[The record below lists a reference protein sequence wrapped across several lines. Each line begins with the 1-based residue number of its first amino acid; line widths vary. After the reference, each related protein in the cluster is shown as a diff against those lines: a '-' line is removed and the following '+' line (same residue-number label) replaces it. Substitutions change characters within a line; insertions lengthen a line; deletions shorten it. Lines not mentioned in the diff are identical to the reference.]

1 MKDVSPASPV
11 IRRVRILPSTR
22 AYTKLRGSLFAA
34 GYHDE
39 RESMLK
45 LGFESQGFHVGDMKH
60 IEFVTYNAESVA
72 QTGHRCNHTCTTD
85 RAERKTRV
93 SG

>member
-1 MKDVSPASPV
+1 
-11 IRRVRILPSTR
+11 
-22 AYTKLRGSLFAA
+22 
-34 GYHDE
+34 
-39 RESMLK
+39 MLK

-93 SG
+93 SS